1 MLVAGLSLA
10 AFWSQA
16 GRTGGGGGVQYS
28 GTQTGGRVTV
38 QNVGVVGNG
47 ATTSLNQRAATFEAR
62 EGWRGYS
69 VGLRGQ
75 TLFEMDSNVFN
86 IFKRFQK
93 SFNFH
98 LSKKDIPELKKF
110 EIKYGFEGFDGRNN
124 FLYRNFFRFKVDVE
138 WKFREALWFE
148 FH

>member
-16 GRTGGGGGVQYS
+16 GRTGGGGVQYS

-138 WKFREALWFE
+138 
-148 FH
+148 